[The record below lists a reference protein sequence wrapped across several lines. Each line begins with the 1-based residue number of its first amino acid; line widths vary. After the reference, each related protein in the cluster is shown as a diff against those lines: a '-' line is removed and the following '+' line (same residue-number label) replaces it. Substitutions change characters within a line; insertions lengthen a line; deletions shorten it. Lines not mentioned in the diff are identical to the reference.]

1 MISTPDQKPTGQN
14 ISAAVPNSGG
24 AQAPA
29 VANQT
34 QNQKGVIIATLI
46 TAIATVTVSFVGIV
60 PQLRN
65 SDAKAFAQTLADF
78 KKQSEDAINAMQQRL
93 VVSEKT
99 IAVNGTVFSDATHRR
114 PLSGIEVY
122 LLPEGNNLL
131 TAKTDD
137 AGKFVLPKVPQGTY
151 SIIVRDPAV
160 GRSGKGLLDDGENEV
175 TVIGAAI
182 KYHIDK

>member
-1 MISTPDQKPTGQN
+1 MVSTPDQKPTGQN
-14 ISAAVPNSGG
+14 ISGPAPNSV
-24 AQAPA
+24 AAPP
-29 VANQT
+29 VATQT
-34 QNQKGVIIATLI
+34 QNQRGVIIATLI
-46 TAIATVTVSFVGIV
+46 TAVATVAVSFVGIV

-65 SDAKAFAQTLADF
+65 SDAKAFAQTLSEF
-78 KKQSEDAINAMQQRL
+78 KKQSEDALNAMQQKV
-93 VVSEKT
+93 VVSQKT
-99 IAVNGTVFSDATHRR
+99 IAVNGTVFSDATHKRA
-114 PLSGIEVY
+114 LSGIEVY

-137 AGKFVLPKVPQGTY
+137 AGKFVLPKVPEGTY
-151 SIIVRDPAV
+151 SIIVRDPSA

>member
-1 MISTPDQKPTGQN
+1 MISTPDQKQTSQN
-14 ISAAVPNSGG
+14 ISEPAPNSG
-24 AQAPA
+24 AAAAPA
-29 VANQT
+29 VAIQN

-46 TAIATVTVSFVGIV
+46 TAVATVAVSFVGVV

-78 KKQSEDAINAMQQRL
+78 QKQSENALNAMQQRL
-93 VVSEKT
+93 DVREKS
-99 IAVNGTVFSDATHRR
+99 IGVNGTVFSDATHKK

-137 AGKFVLPKVPQGTY
+137 AGKFVLPKVPEGTY
-151 SIIVRDPAV
+151 SIIVRDPSA

-182 KYHIDK
+182 KYHIEK